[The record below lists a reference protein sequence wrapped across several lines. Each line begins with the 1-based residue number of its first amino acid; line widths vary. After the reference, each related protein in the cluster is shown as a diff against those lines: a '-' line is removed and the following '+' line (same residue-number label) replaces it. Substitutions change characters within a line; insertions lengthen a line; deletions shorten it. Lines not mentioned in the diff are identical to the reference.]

1 MKKNSDK
8 KQEEVMDS
16 DTNPYKCNHCAE
28 KFGDIK
34 QAQTHFFNNHVNNVV
49 KTEKT
54 EQLEQEPTIKIEE
67 SSDINSPVKSEQNE
81 DLNVLKIKQESLKEV
96 TETDRVNQIK
106 NKFLAQVE
114 SKPKYEEKNYMCPFC
129 TAVKILPS
137 KFDLTEHCSQVHE
150 GKKIYFCLLCEACFG
165 CKVTLSNHMTRYHSK
180 QGNLLRDIVNW
191 SGLTRSVV

>member
-16 DTNPYKCNHCAE
+16 DTNPYKCNHCTE
-28 KFGDIK
+28 KFSDIK
-34 QAQTHFFNNHVNNVV
+34 MAQTHFFNNHVNNVV
-49 KTEKT
+49 KTE
-54 EQLEQEPTIKIEE
+54 EIQQLESTIKIEK

-81 DLNVLKIKQESLKEV
+81 DSNDLKIKQESLKEV
-96 TETDRVNQIK
+96 TDTDRVNQIK